1 MTSWSCW
8 DIGPVIFPISASMPS
23 PPPPLSA
30 VELLDAPPVGDDED
44 APEAEEDAALEALE
58 AADDESEDAPAF
70 ET

>member
-1 MTSWSCW
+1 MASWSRW
-8 DIGPVIFPISASMPS
+8 DMDPVIFPIWASMPS
-23 PPPPLSA
+23 LPPPLSA

-44 APEAEEDAALEALE
+44 APEAAEDAELEALE